1 MTASRRLPSIADLS
15 VALGCGVVTVG
26 ALAAAPVLL
35 GAEDA
40 PVLDAAGWWTTA
52 GVLVVQ
58 AMLLV
63 VARIAPRT
71 ALLAVAASAM
81 LLGLVVPSGLANLAD
96 AAVIVV
102 VLRTTSLLSPSA
114 LRILL
119 PIAGLAVAIGQAADL
134 VGSGGMDLGVAI
146 ASGLLQAV
154 VVVALPAV
162 AVLAV
167 TARRDAT
174 RARSGES
181 AAIEREHDARLEA
194 AVARERTSMARELHD
209 IAAHHVSGIAVMA
222 AAIERQI
229 DADPDAAKHSV
240 RQVRVQS
247 RALLDDLRRL
257 VGLLRDADHVDQVE
271 TVDAIE
277 RLVADARASG
287 REVTLHVDGRTDG
300 IGPLGQLVAY
310 RMVQEALANAALHA
324 AGARCDVV
332 IDGTRPGSVVVTV
345 RNAASRASGDASR
358 DGFGLLGMRERAALV
373 GGDVQA
379 GVQRDGTWLVRL
391 ELPSEASTAD
401 GSSIGTDRG
410 MVTP

>member
-1 MTASRRLPSIADLS
+1 MTASRRLPSVADLS

-181 AAIEREHDARLEA
+181 AAIEREHDARVEA

-332 IDGTRPGSVVVTV
+332 IDGTRPGTVVVTV
-345 RNAASRASGDASR
+345 RNAAAPTTGDASR

-379 GVQRDGTWLVRL
+379 GLQRDGTWLVRL
-391 ELPSEASTAD
+391 ELPSEAPMAD
-401 GSSIGTDRG
+401 GSSVGTDRG
-410 MVTP
+410 LVTP